1 MSVDLEEGTQFAG
14 YRIDGLLARG
24 GMGTVYRATAPD
36 HGDPVA
42 LKVIGSAMAD
52 DDGFRARFERE
63 ARLAAQLDHPHVV
76 PLLDSGEHDGTLFM
90 ASRLIDGRSLQQIL
104 MRGPLAPS
112 AAARLTEQIASA
124 LDAAHA
130 LGLLH
135 RDVKPGNVLVE
146 GELEDGNAY
155 LTDFGLSKHVASTSG
170 LTRAGSWVGTVD
182 YAAP

>member
-52 DDGFRARFERE
+52 DDGFRRRFERE

-76 PLLDSGEHDGTLFM
+76 PLIDSGSHDGALFM
-90 ASRLIDGRSLQQIL
+90 VSRLIDGLDLQKL
-104 MRGPLAPS
+104 LLLDGPMSPEG
-112 AAARLTEQIASA
+112 AARVTGQVGSA
-124 LDAAHA
+124 LDAAHE

-135 RDVKPGNVLVE
+135 RD
-146 GELEDGNAY
+146 
-155 LTDFGLSKHVASTSG
+155 
-170 LTRAGSWVGTVD
+170 
-182 YAAP
+182 